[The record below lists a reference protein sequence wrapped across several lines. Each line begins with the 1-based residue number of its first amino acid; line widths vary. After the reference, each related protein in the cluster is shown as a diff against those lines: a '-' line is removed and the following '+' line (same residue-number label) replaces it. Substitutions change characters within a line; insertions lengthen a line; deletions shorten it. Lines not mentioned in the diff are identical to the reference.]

1 MVTIPGDPLSVRF
14 LVFGDWGGI
23 PFYPY
28 STVIQR
34 RTAKQMASF
43 ASRKEV
49 QFILALGDN
58 FYFTGVRDVND
69 RRFQVSKSDGIR
81 MNPVKIPLDPSL
93 SQSRSSF

>member
-1 MVTIPGDPLSVRF
+1 MITHPIQGDPTSVRF

-34 RTAKQMASF
+34 RTAKRMASF

-58 FYFTGVRDVND
+58 FYFTGVRDVDD
-69 RRFQVSKSDGIR
+69 RRFQASVFRAFI
-81 MNPVKIPLDPSL
+81 LLSL
-93 SQSRSSF
+93 LEIFGHR